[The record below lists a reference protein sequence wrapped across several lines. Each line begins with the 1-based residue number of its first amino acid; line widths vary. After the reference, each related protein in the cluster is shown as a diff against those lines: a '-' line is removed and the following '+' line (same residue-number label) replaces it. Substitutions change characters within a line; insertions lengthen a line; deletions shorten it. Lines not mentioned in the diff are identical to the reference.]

1 MGKVKVL
8 VNGVGTIGKR
18 VSYAI
23 KLQDDMELVGISD
36 VAPTP
41 VLKNL
46 LGDGGFLKDVTLY
59 ASTKDGLEKLRSG
72 GLKPVGLLEELL
84 ANGGADVVVDAT
96 PEGIG
101 AKNKELYARHGVKA
115 IFQGGEK
122 ADVGEMTFNSVVNYE
137 EAMGKQFVRV
147 PSCNTTG
154 LVRTLSAVDSKV
166 GVEYAF
172 VVLVRRAADPWEH
185 TKGPIN
191 GITFSSVPS
200 HHAPDVLTVL
210 KRIKAFSMALVVPT
224 TLAHAHVL
232 EVELKG
238 EAGVEDI
245 IEAFEKQTRVILLSM
260 KDYPSTSLIIE
271 KFRDLGRPRYDMYE
285 VAVLRDSICVDGRRA
300 RWFQVVHQEAIVVP
314 ENIDAIRAV
323 TGLERDKWRS
333 IEKTNRSLGILK

>member
-1 MGKVKVL
+1 MVKVL

-18 VSYAI
+18 IAHAV

-41 VLKNL
+41 ILKNL
-46 LGDGGFLKDVTLY
+46 LGEGGFLRDVPLY
-59 ASTKDGLEKLRSG
+59 ASTEDGFEKLKAGGLE
-72 GLKPVGLLEELL
+72 PVGLLEEVL
-84 ANGGADVVVDAT
+84 ARGGVDVVVDAT
-96 PEGIG
+96 PAGIG
-101 AKNKELYARHGVKA
+101 AKNKELYAKHGVKA
-115 IFQGGEK
+115 LFQGGEE

-137 EAMGKQFVRV
+137 EAIGKQFVRV

-166 GVEYAF
+166 GVDYAF
-172 VVLVRRAADPWEH
+172 IALVRRAADPWEH
-185 TKGPIN
+185 KKGPIN
-191 GITFSSVPS
+191 GINFSSVPS

-210 KRIKAFSMALVVPT
+210 KNIKAFSMAMVVPT

-232 EVELKG
+232 EVELKR
-238 EAGVEDI
+238 ESSREEIV
-245 IEAFEKQTRVILLSM
+245 EAFEEQTRVLPLSM

-271 KFRDLGRPRYDMYE
+271 RFRDLGRPRYDMYE
-285 VAVLRDSICVDGRRA
+285 IAVLKDSICVEGRKA

-314 ENIDAIRAV
+314 ENVDAIRAV
-323 TGLERDKWRS
+323 TGLEEDKWRS